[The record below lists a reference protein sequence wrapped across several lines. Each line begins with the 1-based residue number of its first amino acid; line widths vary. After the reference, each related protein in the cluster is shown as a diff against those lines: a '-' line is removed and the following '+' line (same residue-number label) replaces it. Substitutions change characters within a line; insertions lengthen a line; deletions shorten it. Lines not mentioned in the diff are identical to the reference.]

1 MARAIV
7 CANYRSI
14 IAASRFHR
22 VWLEKII
29 IRRECD
35 TEARNVVL
43 NLGLERCNNY
53 TAVPLH
59 YYHYTSI
66 RFFFSS
72 LFFFSL
78 PSPPIYCNIIRSIW
92 VYRWRNVFFFFFH
105 VSQYTLYWNG
115 LCSRCNLFLEISI
128 RKTSARKAT
137 DPLLLFI
144 NSSLVT
150 NES

>member
-72 LFFFSL
+72 LFFFL
-78 PSPPIYCNIIRSIW
+78 SPPPLYIVILFDRFEFIDGGTC
-92 VYRWRNVFFFFFH
+92 FFFFH
-105 VSQYTLYWNG
+105 DSQYTLYWNG
-115 LCSRCNLFLEISI
+115 VCSRCNLFLEISI